1 MDNLYEIA
9 KNNLSADNEHFDA
22 FEYIKTINT
31 LLDNPV
37 QKTQGR
43 DLTIRALN
51 EKSKFSHHIKQL
63 RAMIRK
69 SGLYPYLY
77 SEFDD
82 LDSDEKL
89 ATEIYRSPNSDDFI
103 FHSMQMTVFHLL
115 MNGANLA
122 LSAPTSMGKSII
134 IDSLVSCE
142 KYNTIVIVVP
152 TIALID
158 ETRRR
163 LHKKFSNIYE
173 IIYHSAQERNNEKTI
188 YILTQERVNERED
201 LNEVDIF
208 VIDEFYKLSFKNK
221 TSEKYYDERVISLN
235 VALSKLLTVSKQFYM
250 IGPNIDFLRGLNNI
264 NEDFIFLSSDFN
276 TVALNVFEYNILP
289 NNESLKQL
297 TTLSIIEKNN
307 GQFIIYC
314 KSPKVAESI
323 ASFLIKS
330 GVSSDT
336 NEEEYSLWLEK
347 YYSQFW
353 VYTKA
358 IRHGIGLHYGTLPRA
373 IQQYTIDLF
382 NNKKVNILICT
393 STIIEGVN
401 TNAQHVIIYDNRDG
415 NNSIDKFTHNNI
427 KGRAGRMKQHF
438 IGNVHCLE
446 ESPEGKIEDSIVE
459 IPIGLQDDT
468 TPLNLIAGMQDE
480 HVSSLSENRL
490 EEYLSEN
497 RLPKEII
504 KKHASYEI
512 NKVLE
517 LFNEIDWLKDSEI
530 SDLCFQRYPDKKA
543 MNQISKN
550 LLITSRQTFTR
561 NSVSTEIEH
570 ISGMLFSY
578 INAETH
584 QTYFDSQLS
593 RIINSQISEPEIS
606 ELINRELK
614 IIRNVFSY
622 SIPKSLALQQDIIN
636 FISQKRK
643 LNLTADYSFIINIF
657 EKFHLPGNISALEEM
672 GVPLQ
677 ILQKINFP
685 DDAIVDINKC
695 IEYIKNV
702 YFLNKTLSRL
712 ERKFIERA
720 LII

>member
-1 MDNLYEIA
+1 M
-9 KNNLSADNEHFDA
+9 
-22 FEYIKTINT
+22 
-31 LLDNPV
+31 
-37 QKTQGR
+37 
-43 DLTIRALN
+43 
-51 EKSKFSHHIKQL
+51 
-63 RAMIRK
+63 
-69 SGLYPYLY
+69 
-77 SEFDD
+77 
-82 LDSDEKL
+82 
-89 ATEIYRSPNSDDFI
+89 
-103 FHSMQMTVFHLL
+103 
-115 MNGANLA
+115 
-122 LSAPTSMGKSII
+122 
-134 IDSLVSCE
+134 
-142 KYNTIVIVVP
+142 
-152 TIALID
+152 
-158 ETRRR
+158 
-163 LHKKFSNIYE
+163 
-173 IIYHSAQERNNEKTI
+173 
-188 YILTQERVNERED
+188 
-201 LNEVDIF
+201 
-208 VIDEFYKLSFKNK
+208 
-221 TSEKYYDERVISLN
+221 
-235 VALSKLLTVSKQFYM
+235 
-250 IGPNIDFLRGLNNI
+250 
-264 NEDFIFLSSDFN
+264 
-276 TVALNVFEYNILP
+276 
-289 NNESLKQL
+289 
-297 TTLSIIEKNN
+297 
-307 GQFIIYC
+307 
-314 KSPKVAESI
+314 
-323 ASFLIKS
+323 
-330 GVSSDT
+330 
-336 NEEEYSLWLEK
+336 EK

-459 IPIGLQDDT
+459 IPIGLQDNT

-480 HVSSLSENRL
+480 HVSSLSEDRL
-490 EEYLSEN
+490 EEYLSAN

-636 FISQKRK
+636 FICQKRK

-677 ILQKINFP
+677 ILQKSI
-685 DDAIVDINKC
+685 
-695 IEYIKNV
+695 
-702 YFLNKTLSRL
+702 FLMTPL
-712 ERKFIERA
+712 
-720 LII
+720 